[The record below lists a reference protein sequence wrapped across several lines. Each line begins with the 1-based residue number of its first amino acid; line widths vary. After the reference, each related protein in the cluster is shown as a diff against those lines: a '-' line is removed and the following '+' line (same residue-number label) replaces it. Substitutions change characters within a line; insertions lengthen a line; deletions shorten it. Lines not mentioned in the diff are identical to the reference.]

1 MILQRKLSHL
11 NYFLLHSALS
21 LTTTVCCLSS
31 CLKQERF
38 NLIRPFLVM
47 IIRNLD
53 SEKAHGHDKISTWM
67 FKICDPLKCKPPE
80 MIFKPC
86 LERRIFPVKWPPP
99 HTQTHIQIHKLTH
112 THTQTH
118 THTHKWQTVSSKHSA
133 NCTNYNMWKNV
144 WQTF

>member
-99 HTQTHIQIHKLTH
+99 PHTDTHTNTQTHSHTHTNTHTHTH
-112 THTQTH
+112 THTQM
-118 THTHKWQTVSSKHSA
+118 
-133 NCTNYNMWKNV
+133 TNSL
-144 WQTF
+144 